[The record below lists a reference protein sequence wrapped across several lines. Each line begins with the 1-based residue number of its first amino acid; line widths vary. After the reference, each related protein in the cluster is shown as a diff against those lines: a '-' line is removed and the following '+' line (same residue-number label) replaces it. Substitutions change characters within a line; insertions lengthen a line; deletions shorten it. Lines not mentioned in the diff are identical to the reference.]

1 MRPLTQGMLIGVL
14 TSAMA
19 GAAGSSKAPAAA
31 LRYAAPQLQCASF
44 HESSRSDLETYVAGR
59 TRRETLGFDGEWR
72 FRATPAP
79 GDSVRLEAWFDTLA
93 VWRRSPEDSLEPDT
107 DPLVGGRY
115 RGVLSPDGRYR
126 AEARPFIPD
135 ELAEVADLSRELDDL
150 LPRLPLDGLAVGATW
165 SDGVGLE
172 IRRLADSTGAD
183 SILRFRSSL
192 RRENREG
199 VLRGDSLPLR
209 LRQTTQEDGSF
220 AWDARS
226 GLLRRERHITVETYV
241 PAEPRVRRPVRSK
254 VEQQVTLERLSG
266 GCEAGGSRL

>member
-1 MRPLTQGMLIGVL
+1 MRPLRRSTLIGMLAASVI
-14 TSAMA
+14 A
-19 GAAGSSKAPAAA
+19 GAPIPLRAPQPAV
-31 LRYAAPQLQCASF
+31 RYAAPQLQCVAF
-44 HESSRSDLETYVAGR
+44 HETSRSDLETYLAGR

-72 FRATPAP
+72 FRAAPAP

-93 VWRRSPEDSLEPDT
+93 VWRRSPEGSLEPDT
-107 DPLVGGRY
+107 DPLIGGRY

-150 LPRLPLDGLAVGATW
+150 LPRLPLDALAVGMAWT
-165 SDGVGLE
+165 DGSGLE
-172 IRRLADSTGAD
+172 IRRLGDSTGAD
-183 SILRFRSSL
+183 SVLRFRLSL

-199 VLRGDSLPLR
+199 ALRGDSLPLR

-220 AWDARS
+220 AWHARS
-226 GLLRRERHITVETYV
+226 GLVRRERHITVETYV

-254 VEQQVTLERLSG
+254 VDQQVTLERLPG
-266 GCEAGGSRL
+266 GCEGGAYR